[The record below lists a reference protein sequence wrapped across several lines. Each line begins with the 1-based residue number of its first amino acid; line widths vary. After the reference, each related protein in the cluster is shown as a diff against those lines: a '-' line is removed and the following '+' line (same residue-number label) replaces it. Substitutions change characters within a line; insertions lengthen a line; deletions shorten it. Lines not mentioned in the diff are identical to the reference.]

1 MQNRKI
7 YITVLAILILINAP
21 IFGQS
26 TDKLILYGLS
36 VEGNEHTDTGL
47 ITATSGLVTGEPLT
61 GEMVQSAIRQL
72 WELNLFSDIKVI
84 AEKQEGSGVYLL
96 IRVVEFPRLEFIDI
110 GGGKKIG
117 KDEIEEAVSLNK
129 GQVLRPTDAVKIERK
144 LRRLSNEKGYLLA
157 DIKVSIK
164 DGTTDGLASLL
175 VRIDEGKKVRIK
187 KITFDGNEA
196 FSDKK
201 LRKQLKETKQK
212 WWIFRSGK
220 FERSKFEED
229 LDLMLAYYRDNGYRD
244 ARVVSDSIWYSENL
258 KRMFVSVT
266 IAEGDRL
273 YFGKI
278 TFTGSDLF
286 SENELRMQMMFRP
299 GDVFS
304 QKKYDQSIQD
314 RLSTK
319 FYDQGYIYTQIQAS
333 LTPAGGDTLDVNINI
348 EPGNKFSVRKINIAG
363 NTKTNEKVI
372 RREFV
377 LKPGDTF
384 DVTKLRRS
392 IREVAI
398 LNYFADVK
406 PDLEDISE
414 DEVDLWVN
422 VEEKPTDQANVS
434 TGYSEQD
441 GLIGSLG
448 FSAPN
453 LFGTGQQASFDW
465 SFGTSY
471 NSFSVSYSEPWFR
484 DTETLVGVSF
494 YHLKR
499 RWSEGFTERS
509 IGGSVRLGRR
519 LYWPDDYFRGDWI
532 YQIARSKNSD
542 IDSSIVS
549 YIDPNVRISSSITQI
564 FARDSRDF
572 VEFPTQGSVFSF
584 SSKLAGGPLLGNDE
598 YHKHIF
604 TIDWYSPIFPKLV
617 IYNHFQ
623 YGFMAS
629 LTSDSL
635 DIQYSDKFYMGG
647 SGLAYGTPLRG
658 YNEQTVGP
666 VGSGRSAEGGKA
678 QMKLSTELRLQMVN
692 NPTIYG
698 LLFAEAGRTWLNVN
712 RTDPFD
718 LNRSVGFGI
727 RLFMPMV
734 GMIGLDFGYG
744 LDPDFRGRVP
754 GWTPQFQFGRSF

>member
-7 YITVLAILILINAP
+7 IISIPVILMLMNVS

-36 VEGNEHTDTGL
+36 VEGNDHTDTGL
-47 ITATSGLVTGEPLT
+47 ITATSGLVTGDPLT
-61 GEMVQSAIRQL
+61 GELVQSAIRQL
-72 WELNLFSDIKVI
+72 WELNLFSDIKII
-84 AEKQEGSGVYLL
+84 AEKQEGAGVYLL

-110 GGGKKIG
+110 GGGKKI
-117 KDEIEEAVSLNK
+117 KEDEIEESIELNK
-129 GQVLRPTDAVKIERK
+129 GQVLRPTDAVKIRRK
-144 LRRLSNEKGYLLA
+144 LRRLYDDKGYLLA
-157 DIKVSIK
+157 DITVLIN
-164 DGTTDGLASLL
+164 DGSVDGLASLYI
-175 VRIDEGKKVRIK
+175 RINEGKKVRIK
-187 KITFDGNEA
+187 KIEFNGNEA

-201 LRKQLKETKQK
+201 LRKQFKETKQK

-220 FERSKFEED
+220 FERSKFDAD
-229 LDLMLAYYRDNGYRD
+229 LELMLSFYRDNGYRD
-244 ARVVSDSIWYSENL
+244 AVVVSDSIWYSDDL
-258 KRMFVSVT
+258 KRMYMNVT
-266 IAEGDRL
+266 VDEGNLL
-273 YFGKI
+273 YFGKV
-278 TFTGSDLF
+278 TFSGSDLF
-286 SENELRMQMMFRP
+286 SEEVLRLQMMFRS

-304 QKKYDQSIQD
+304 QKKYDQSIHE

-319 FYDQGYIYTQIQAS
+319 FYDQGYIYAQIQTA
-333 LTPAGGDTLDVNINI
+333 LIPAGGDTLNVEINI
-348 EPGNKFSVRKINIAG
+348 VPGNKFSVRKINIIG
-363 NTKTNEKVI
+363 NTKTREKVI

-406 PDLEDISE
+406 PDLEDVSE
-414 DEVDLWVN
+414 NEVDLWVS
-422 VEEKPTDQANVS
+422 VEEKPTDQANIS

-441 GLIGSLG
+441 GLIGSIGL
-448 FSAPN
+448 SAPN

-471 NSFSVSYSEPWFR
+471 NSFSVSYTEPWFR
-484 DTETLVGVSF
+484 DTETLVGASF
-494 YHLKR
+494 YHLR
-499 RWSEGFTERS
+499 RHWSQGFTERS

-519 LYWPDDYFRGDWI
+519 LVWPDDYFRGDWI
-532 YQIARSKNSD
+532 YQLARSKNDD
-542 IDSSIVS
+542 IDSSMS
-549 YIDPNVRISSSITQI
+549 HIDSTVRISSSITQI
-564 FARDSRDF
+564 FTRDSRDF
-572 VEFPTQGSVFSF
+572 VEFPSRGSVFSL
-584 SSKLAGGPLLGNDE
+584 SSKLAGGPLLGSDE

-604 TIDWYSPIFPKLV
+604 SVDWYSPIFPKLI

-623 YGFMAS
+623 YGFMSS
-629 LTSDSL
+629 LSGDSL
-635 DIQYSDKFYMGG
+635 DIPYSDKFFMGG

-666 VGSGRSAEGGKA
+666 IGSNNNIVGGRS
-678 QMKLSTELRLQMVN
+678 QMKLSVELRLQMVN

-698 LLFAEAGRTWLNVN
+698 LLFTEAGKTWLDIN

-734 GMIGLDFGYG
+734 GMIGLD
-744 LDPDFRGRVP
+744 
-754 GWTPQFQFGRSF
+754 